1 MQHGGRGRVY
11 TKAFY
16 FAKNSR
22 RYEKK
27 AAYNAAVCVAI
38 CPAKAKVNITAYT
51 FGCAS
56 FVLRKCNSSPI
67 LPSTA
72 EKYRLVGLCS
82 ASVLGC

>member
-1 MQHGGRGRVY
+1 MKVL
-11 TKAFY
+11 Y

-38 CPAKAKVNITAYT
+38 CPAEAKVNIIAYT

-56 FVLRKCNSSPI
+56 FVSRKCNSLPI

-72 EKYRLVGLCS
+72 EKYKLVGRCL